1 MTGAFEGFYTHLQH
15 KGQRNPSIPSF
26 GEAFEI
32 WGSLSWLHPLL
43 VIGNS
48 LVTCISNQ
56 AEKLLPKAM
65 CSI

>member
-1 MTGAFEGFYTHLQH
+1 MTGTFEGFYIYLQH
-15 KGQRNPSIPSF
+15 KGQLNLSIPSF

-48 LVTCISNQ
+48 LVTCSGNQ
-56 AEKLLPKAM
+56 AEKLLPKAI